1 MHEVIMPKLG
11 LTMETGVIEKWHKKE
26 GDKVEAGEVLF
37 EVMTD
42 KVSLEVEAYN
52 SGIVRKIIRAEGEEV
67 PVTEVIAYIGSADEA
82 IPEASAGKITTPETL
97 EAKDTIPAVVS
108 TQVQQ
113 GKIKISPLARN
124 IAENKGIDISKII
137 GTGPGGR
144 IVKEDVE
151 AYLPKPAAV
160 GGTEITERLKISPLA
175 KAIAKEMGIDYLKEP
190 IIGTGPGGRIVKEDI
205 TAFAEKL
212 KSSAGAQ
219 RTATSATPSIAIP
232 GAAATTITTQ
242 VAGAAPAAGSQLKV
256 KSTTPLKGI
265 RKVIAD
271 RMTLSMTTIPHITL
285 TIVVEVDNLIKLRE
299 RLKGKIYER
308 FGAKITYT
316 DFIIKASA
324 SVLAEQSVIN
334 SSLQE
339 NNHIIYDDIN
349 IGLAV
354 ATDAGLIVPTIY
366 NADKI
371 SLYDIAK
378 KRVELIEKSKQG
390 KLTMVEITNGTFT
403 ISNQGMLGI
412 RTFTAIINP
421 PQAAIMMVGEIYVAT
436 AVVDGRIEPKSF
448 IEISLAVDHRIID
461 GAVAAIFLQKF
472 GEYIKNPELL
482 LI

>member
-1 MHEVIMPKLG
+1 MYEVIMPKLG

-67 PVTEVIAYIGSADEA
+67 PVTEVIAYIGSAGEA
-82 IPEASAGKITTPETL
+82 IPEASARKITTPGTI
-97 EAKDTIPAVVS
+97 EAKDTVTAGAS
-108 TQVQQ
+108 AQVQR
-113 GKIKISPLARN
+113 GEIKISPLARN

-144 IVKEDVE
+144 IVKED
-151 AYLPKPAAV
+151 
-160 GGTEITERLKISPLA
+160 
-175 KAIAKEMGIDYLKEP
+175 
-190 IIGTGPGGRIVKEDI
+190 I
-205 TAFAEKL
+205 TAFTRA
-212 KSSAGAQ
+212 
-219 RTATSATPSIAIP
+219 ATPTAPAAPSITIP
-232 GAAATTITTQ
+232 GAAATAITTQ

-299 RLKGKIYER
+299 RLKDKIYER

-324 SVLAEQSVIN
+324 SVLAEQPVIN

-339 NNHIIYDDIN
+339 NNHIIYDNIN

-371 SLYDIAK
+371 SLYDIAR
-378 KRVELIEKSKQG
+378 KRVELIEKSKKG
-390 KLTMVEITNGTFT
+390 KLTMEEITNGTFT

-421 PQAAIMMVGEIYVAT
+421 PQAAIMMVGEIYVT
-436 AVVDGRIEPKSF
+436 PAVVDGRIEPKSF

>member
-67 PVTEVIAYIGSADEA
+67 PVTEVIAYIGPADEA

-97 EAKDTIPAVVS
+97 EAKDTISA
-108 TQVQQ
+108 
-113 GKIKISPLARN
+113 KIKISPLARN

-232 GAAATTITTQ
+232 GAA
-242 VAGAAPAAGSQLKV
+242 V
-256 KSTTPLKGI
+256 KIKSSTPLKGM
-265 RKVIAD
+265 RKLIAE
-271 RMTLSMTTIPHITL
+271 RMFYSSQNIPHIIL
-285 TIVVEVDNLIKLRE
+285 TSVMDVDALIALRE
-299 RLKGKIYER
+299 KIKDKVSAVYNT
-308 FGAKITYT
+308 KITYT
-316 DFIIKASA
+316 DFIIKACA
-324 SVLAEQSVIN
+324 TVLAEQPNVN
-334 SSLQE
+334 ASLVNETQIVYE
-339 NNHIIYDDIN
+339 DIN
-349 IGLAV
+349 VGLAV
-354 ATDAGLIVPTIY
+354 AIESGLIVPTIY
-366 NADKI
+366 NADKL
-371 SLYDIAK
+371 SVFEIAK
-378 KRVELIEKSKQG
+378 RRAELVEKAKQG
-390 KLTMVEITNGTFT
+390 KLTMEEITNGTFT
-403 ISNQGMLGI
+403 ISNLGMFGVRI
-412 RTFTAIINP
+412 FTAIINP
-421 PQAAIMMVGEIYVAT
+421 PQGAILMVGEVYKAPAFVG
-436 AVVDGRIEPKSF
+436 DRIEPKQF
-448 IEISLAVDHRIID
+448 MEISVAVDHRIID
-461 GAVAAIFLQKF
+461 GANGARYLQRLK
-472 GEYIKNPELL
+472 EIIENPELL